1 MALEDIGAVE
11 ALLRRGA
18 GAGAET
24 AHHGAFVMCESVPVL
39 IIFACKALGMVLA
52 GLNWALLWAL
62 GEMGEEMGLEVL
74 EDLAAIR
81 VRADSPLA
89 GILV

>member
-1 MALEDIGAVE
+1 
-11 ALLRRGA
+11 
-18 GAGAET
+18 
-24 AHHGAFVMCESVPVL
+24 
-39 IIFACKALGMVLA
+39 MVLA